1 MVLGVPILWHFR
13 VVWLGE
19 HAKICHASSNTEK
32 AFIQK
37 CTSVAL
43 NLVKI
48 DSKTSHGCCSLQIL
62 VNDILETKFG

>member
-1 MVLGVPILWHFR
+1 MVLGVPILRHFR

-19 HAKICHASSNTEK
+19 HAKFCHASSNTEK

-48 DSKTSHGCCSLQIL
+48 YIIKHHMD
-62 VNDILETKFG
+62 VAVYRY